1 MDQSHPDGH
10 RDMTQLRS
18 LVAHGCDVRGLVLQP
33 SFKLLRLLALERCTS
48 SDNDE
53 YDRRWL
59 EHLGKL
65 VHLRYLGLRG
75 TKVRE
80 LPAAI
85 GALKLLQ
92 DIGLG
97 RYWTMWYASSS
108 ANEHYP
114 ANAVGLPTV

>member
-33 SFKLLRLLALERCTS
+33 SFKLLRLLALERCTLS
-48 SDNDE
+48 YNDE

-92 DIGLG
+92 DTRLG
-97 RYWTMWYASSS
+97 RYRTMWYASSTTI
-108 ANEHYP
+108 ERYP
-114 ANAVGLPTV
+114 ANAVGLPKV